1 MLQNGV
7 AGETQNPV
15 NGTEDLAA
23 SRVDVTSAVE
33 SPASLPGVP
42 MSLQGIHH
50 YRASILT
57 HLLELLEMLR
67 IAKDHS
73 ATSCH
78 QDIVE
83 NLPSAALTQAGSSD
97 DDSKQDDSSSLLPEV
112 NGNVGADVPQQS
124 LIDAH
129 DISDEAA
136 SVPVNT
142 SCHRLGTMIPAVC
155 YLKSTAMWVPM
166 CHSDISDEA
175 ASVPVNTSCQTARHN
190 DSSSLLPEVNGNV
203 GADVPQ

>member
-57 HLLELLEMLR
+57 HLLELLEMLG

-142 SCHRLGTMIPAVC
+142 SC
-155 YLKSTAMWVPM
+155 
-166 CHSDISDEA
+166 
-175 ASVPVNTSCQTARHN
+175 QTANGLAELVKSELRSCVAVQHMGTSVASN
-190 DSSSLLPEVNGNV
+190 IPEFTSQGNSTPSSIKSVLLLIITCT
-203 GADVPQ
+203 